1 MADVVDEAMRMFAVV
16 AKKRDINLEV
26 LTPEMPLPL
35 LSLDA
40 GKIREVLSNLIDN
53 ALKYTEKGSVIVKM
67 EQLGDEKVRL
77 SIKDTGIGINK
88 EDLEHIFL
96 KFARSK
102 ETEKLYVGGTGLGL
116 YVGRTFIEK
125 HGGRLWAESAGHGHG
140 SEFILEL
147 PISRD
152 SV

>member
-1 MADVVDEAMRMFAVV
+1 MRRGCTIFL
-16 AKKRDINLEV
+16 RH
-26 LTPEMPLPL
+26 
-35 LSLDA
+35 SLR
-40 GKIREVLSNLIDN
+40 IREVISNLIDN
-53 ALKYTEKGSVIVKM
+53 AVKYSEKGSVIVKV
-67 EQLGDEKVRL
+67 EQVDDEKVRL
-77 SIKDTGIGINK
+77 SIKDTGIGIK
-88 EDLEHIFL
+88 QEDLEHIFL

-125 HGGRLWAESAGHGHG
+125 HGGRLWAESEGHGHG
-140 SEFILEL
+140 ASFIFEL